1 MIKKFKIELVVLAFL
16 LLNIFVSYNLDIGL
30 YNFFSDLTYS
40 IDVVYLKIFFLK
52 ITTLGA
58 SLWYFL
64 IFVLG
69 ALGLQL
75 YNKAKPG
82 INKSLNKYKK
92 FFLYGFI
99 CLLFSGILAQVCKH
113 IVGRIRPNHTYF
125 DSSSGFDFFSFN
137 SNFHSFPSGHT
148 VTIFIIALVCSRMLP
163 GSRFYFFAFAFVVAF
178 SRVAVGAHFFTDVV
192 AGIAFAFIG
201 YKIVNYYLEKK
212 SIKLVTKDIVINQTI
227 FSKFIV
233 FLILASLLLTVG
245 PTFDIFSS
253 GLFYLGKSKFYLQS
267 YSLITVVFRE
277 ITLPIIGVY
286 VLILPVLS
294 MFLPIKKLFFNYT
307 FSIKEIIYIWL
318 AFVGSLGIFIN
329 LVLKTF
335 WGRARPNDILQLG
348 GKESFSPWYKYSDAC
363 VSNCSFVSGDAAVG
377 FSLVIL
383 YLVTNNIKYAYFS
396 IFFGISIGLVR
407 IVEGGHFLS
416 DIVFSGLVVFLL
428 SFFIKKLFLHNA
440 HS

>member
-52 ITTLGA
+52 ITTLGD

-64 IFVLG
+64 IFILG

-82 INKSLNKYKK
+82 INKSLNKYKN

-148 VTIFIIALVCSRMLP
+148 VTIFIIALVCSRILP
-163 GSRFYFFAFAFVVAF
+163 GSRLSFFAFAFVVAF

-233 FLILASLLLTVG
+233 FLILASLLLTIG

-335 WGRARPNDILQLG
+335 WGRARPNDVLQLG
-348 GKESFSPWYKYSDAC
+348 GGDVYSPWYKITDEC
-363 VSNCSFVSGDAAVG
+363 LNNCSFVSGDASVG
-377 FSLVIL
+377 FSLLVLFFITRKTIYC
-383 YLVTNNIKYAYFS
+383 YLAVVLGS
-396 IFFGISIGLVR
+396 LLGLIR
-407 IVEGGHFLS
+407 IAEGGHFLS
-416 DIVFSGLVVFLL
+416 DVVFSFLVMAISTILL
-428 SFFIKKLFLHNA
+428 FMFYKKYYDK
-440 HS
+440 